1 MTLIIVAITAIISIL
16 AFNREGLFYKLMMNP
31 YQVHHRK
38 EYYRLFTHGFLHA
51 DWVHLIINMLVLF
64 SFGSAVERY
73 FGSLESNGMIQN
85 SSLMFLVLYLS
96 GIIISSLSTQ
106 FKHKNN
112 PQYNSVGASG
122 AVSAVLFTSIFFAPF
137 QKVLFYAVIPIP
149 GIIFGVLYL
158 VYSQYMTRKNSDN
171 INHDAHFV
179 GAVYGLI
186 FPILLEPSL
195 FSRFINEIMSFN
207 F

>member
-1 MTLIIVAITAIISIL
+1 MTIIIVVITAVISIL

-64 SFGSAVERY
+64 SFGTAVERY
-73 FGSLESNGMIQN
+73 FASMEANGMIQN
-85 SSLMFLVLYLS
+85 SSLMFLLLYLS

-106 FKHKNN
+106 FKHKDN
-112 PQYNSVGASG
+112 PHYNSVGASG

-158 VYSQYMTRKNSDN
+158 IYSQYMTRKNSDN

-179 GAVYGLI
+179 GAIYGLI

-195 FSRFINEIMSFN
+195 FSRFINEIVSFN